1 MVWRLGG
8 SYAAMA
14 YLALALAADGF
25 LRGEE
30 EGYGFL
36 VAFFPALLGFYL
48 LLGV

>member
-36 VAFFPALLGFYL
+36 VTFFPALLGFYL